1 MLSYKIESFRI
12 CFSQSYSF
20 QNDFFQPQK
29 HSEIIASTKIF
40 RASIII
46 YIKIYQL
53 ELIFKSVNIWFLK
66 ILQDIEALRLN
77 SMLRLKAHG
86 PEAREQAYASIT
98 NGYWQSSSFPMSWY
112 DPRQNIT
119 LIDQRTINRASSSA
133 RLYRVNWRERIEGSI
148 NAKGTNVRPEL
159 HLFTCRLILLQFSCE

>member
-1 MLSYKIESFRI
+1 MLSYQIESFRI

-20 QNDFFQPQK
+20 QNDFFQSQK
-29 HSEIIASTKIF
+29 QSEIVASTEIF

-77 SMLRLKAHG
+77 PMLKLKAHG
-86 PEAREQAYASIT
+86 PEAREQVYISVT
-98 NGYWQSSSFPMSWY
+98 NGCWQSSSFPMSWY

-119 LIDQRTINRASSSA
+119 LIDQSTVYKASSSA
-133 RLYRVNWRERIEGSI
+133 CL
-148 NAKGTNVRPEL
+148 
-159 HLFTCRLILLQFSCE
+159 

>member
-20 QNDFFQPQK
+20 QNGFFQPQK

-53 ELIFKSVNIWFLK
+53 ELIFKSINIWFLK

-86 PEAREQAYASIT
+86 PEAWEQAYASIT
-98 NGYWQSSSFPMSWY
+98 NGCWQSSSFPMSWY

-133 RLYRVNWRERIEGSI
+133 RLYRVKLKRKNRR
-148 NAKGTNVRPEL
+148 KHQCQRDK
-159 HLFTCRLILLQFSCE
+159 R